1 MRIPVSISKGSESRQ
16 NQLLAALSETEYQ
29 RLVPNL
35 ELVSLPLNK
44 VIYEPGEAIRY
55 VYFPHQALVS
65 LVSTMENGSTVEV
78 GLVGNEGMVGLPVI
92 WGGDTTTTRAFVQ
105 VADSG
110 SRMKASL
117 LKIEFDRG
125 DQLQTLLLRYMQAL
139 HTQISQLAACNRLHM
154 IEGRLARWLLSVH
167 DRMQKDEFPLT
178 HEFIGQMLG
187 TRRAG
192 VSEAAGVLSQGGMIR
207 YTRGKITILDRPK
220 LEATAC
226 ECYGLVKSEC
236 TRLLSPECN

>member
-1 MRIPVSISKGSESRQ
+1 VSISKGSESRQ

-35 ELVSLPLNK
+35 ELVSLPLHK
-44 VIYEPGEAIRY
+44 VIYEPGELITH

-65 LVSTMENGSTVEV
+65 LVSLMEDGSTVEV

-92 WGGDTTTTRAFVQ
+92 WGGDTTTTKAFVQ
-105 VADSG
+105 IADSG

-178 HEFIGQMLG
+178 QEFIGQMLG

-226 ECYGLVKSEC
+226 ECYALVKSEF

>member
-1 MRIPVSISKGSESRQ
+1 MSISKGSESRQ
-16 NQLLAALSETEYQ
+16 NQLLAALPETEYQ

-35 ELVSLPLNK
+35 ELVSLPLHK
-44 VIYEPGEAIRY
+44 VIYEPGEPITH

-65 LVSTMENGSTVEV
+65 LVSLMEDGSTVEV

-92 WGGDTTTTRAFVQ
+92 WGGDTTTTKAFVQ
-105 VADSG
+105 IADSG

-178 HEFIGQMLG
+178 QEFIGQMLG

-192 VSEAAGVLSQGGMIR
+192 VSEAAGVLSQAGMIR

-226 ECYGLVKSEC
+226 ECYGLVKSEF

>member
-1 MRIPVSISKGSESRQ
+1 VSISKGSESRQ
-16 NQLLAALSETEYQ
+16 NQLLAALSEIEYQ

-35 ELVSLPLNK
+35 ELVSLPLHK
-44 VIYEPGEAIRY
+44 VIYEPGEPITH

-65 LVSTMENGSTVEV
+65 LVSLMEDGSTVEV

-92 WGGDTTTTRAFVQ
+92 WGGDTTTTKAFVQ
-105 VADSG
+105 IADSG

-192 VSEAAGVLSQGGMIR
+192 VTEAAGVLSQGGMIR

-226 ECYGLVKSEC
+226 ECYGLVKSEF

>member
-1 MRIPVSISKGSESRQ
+1 MSISKGCEPRQ
-16 NQLLAALSETEYQ
+16 NQLLAALSEIEYQ

-35 ELVSLPLNK
+35 ELVSLPLRK
-44 VIYEPGEAIRY
+44 VIYEPGELITH

-65 LVSTMENGSTVEV
+65 LVSLMEDGSTVEV

-92 WGGDTTTTRAFVQ
+92 WGGDTTTTKAFVQ
-105 VADSG
+105 IADSG

-178 HEFIGQMLG
+178 QEFIGQMLG

-192 VSEAAGVLSQGGMIR
+192 VSEAAGVLSQAGMIR

-226 ECYGLVKSEC
+226 ECYGLVKSEF

>member
-1 MRIPVSISKGSESRQ
+1 VSISKGCESRQ
-16 NQLLAALSETEYQ
+16 NQLLAALSEIEYQ

-35 ELVSLPLNK
+35 ELVSLPLHK
-44 VIYEPGEAIRY
+44 VIYEPGEPITH

-65 LVSTMENGSTVEV
+65 LVSLMEDGSTVEV

-92 WGGDTTTTRAFVQ
+92 WGGDTTTTKAFVQ
-105 VADSG
+105 IADSG

-192 VSEAAGVLSQGGMIR
+192 VTEAAGVLSQGGMIR
-207 YTRGKITILDRPK
+207 YTRGKITILDRQK

-226 ECYGLVKSEC
+226 ECYGLVKSEY

>member
-1 MRIPVSISKGSESRQ
+1 MSISKGCESRQ
-16 NQLLAALSETEYQ
+16 NQLLAALSEIEYQ

-35 ELVSLPLNK
+35 ELVSLPLHK
-44 VIYEPGEAIRY
+44 VIYEPGEPITH

-65 LVSTMENGSTVEV
+65 LVSLMEDGSTVEV

-92 WGGDTTTTRAFVQ
+92 WGGDTTTTKAFVQ
-105 VADSG
+105 IADSG

-192 VSEAAGVLSQGGMIR
+192 VTEAAGVLSQGGMIR
-207 YTRGKITILDRPK
+207 YTRGKITILDRQK

>member
-1 MRIPVSISKGSESRQ
+1 MSISKGSESRQ
-16 NQLLAALSETEYQ
+16 NQLLAALSEIEYQ

-35 ELVSLPLNK
+35 ELVSLPLHK
-44 VIYEPGEAIRY
+44 VIYEPGEPITH

-65 LVSTMENGSTVEV
+65 LVSLMEDGSTVEV

-92 WGGDTTTTRAFVQ
+92 WGGDTTTTKAFVQ
-105 VADSG
+105 IADSG

-192 VSEAAGVLSQGGMIR
+192 VTEAAGVLSQGGMIR

-226 ECYGLVKSEC
+226 ECYGLVKSEF

>member
-1 MRIPVSISKGSESRQ
+1 VSISKGCEPRQ

-35 ELVSLPLNK
+35 ELVSLPLHK
-44 VIYEPGEAIRY
+44 VIYEPGQPITH

-65 LVSTMENGSTVEV
+65 LVSLMEDGSTVEV

-105 VADSG
+105 IADSG

-192 VSEAAGVLSQGGMIR
+192 VSEAAGVLSQAGMIR

-226 ECYGLVKSEC
+226 ECYGLVKSEF